1 MSEVGYI
8 RLKSAAAGYVTDD
21 IGDSATSARLGC
33 ATSDLA
39 ESFQFL
45 FDGDT
50 HLSGLLVVAHVIRLH
65 DHTSPQAVHSCV
77 LGRIDPAAEGWE
89 GPVVKVRG
97 GSWGLSPPAPI

>member
-39 ESFQFL
+39 ESFQL
-45 FDGDT
+45 LPDGDT
-50 HLSGLLVVAHVIRLH
+50 HLSGLLVVAHVIRLQ
-65 DHTSPQAVHSCV
+65 DHTSPQAATQLRVGAYRPC
-77 LGRIDPAAEGWE
+77 G
-89 GPVVKVRG
+89 
-97 GSWGLSPPAPI
+97 